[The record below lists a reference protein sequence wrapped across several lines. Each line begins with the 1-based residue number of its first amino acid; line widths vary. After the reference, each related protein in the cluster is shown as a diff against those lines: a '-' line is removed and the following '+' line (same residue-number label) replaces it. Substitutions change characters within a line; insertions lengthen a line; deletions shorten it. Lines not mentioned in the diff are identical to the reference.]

1 MLRFFDLEYYANKR
15 KGIMC
20 AFPLNIIRD
29 EIKLL
34 IYAVMHRSK
43 NTIYLML
50 KCIIVS
56 QIHDKDDS

>member
-1 MLRFFDLEYYANKR
+1 
-15 KGIMC
+15 MC

-56 QIHDKDDS
+56 QIHHKDNS